1 MPRSTAMQ
9 PEARAGSAGLMQP
22 SLAPFSTVLR
32 CFRTRRY
39 SHGEEQEARTH
50 KRQGEDQAS
59 AKRAKAAY
67 NREARK
73 RAQRT
78 VRRLGAPEDCPV
90 CLEPLARKKDSPV
103 CLVPCGVSAMPS
115 TWNGSKEP

>member
-1 MPRSTAMQ
+1 MAKNK
-9 PEARAGSAGLMQP
+9 
-22 SLAPFSTVLR
+22 
-32 CFRTRRY
+32 RR
-39 SHGEEQEARTH
+39 ARTSG
-50 KRQGEDQAS
+50 KVKTKP
-59 AKRAKAAY
+59 AKRAKAPY

-90 CLEPLARKKDSPV
+90 CLKPLARKKDSPV

-115 TWNGSKEP
+115 TWNGSEGTIGSVVDDGKESGDGE